1 MKKEKWFNMSDD
13 QKTSFMR
20 NVFKD
25 MDLGETFDYAECVRI
40 SERMKEHTGELYG
53 VFNNPCIVLELVDPV
68 MAHMLLGWMYRKFND
83 QGETDL
89 NGDTAPLFGYNM
101 VELYL
106 DKGSLMDF
114 SDSEKDILREAV
126 RIIKEKTNKKDENTR

>member
-53 VFNNPCIVLELVDPV
+53 VFNNPCIVLELVDPI
-68 MAHMLLGWMYRKFND
+68 MANMLLDWMYRKFND

-101 VELYL
+101 VELYF

-126 RIIKEKTNKKDENTR
+126 RIIKERTNGKDKDSK

>member
-13 QKTSFMR
+13 QKTFFMR
-20 NVFKD
+20 NVFKN
-25 MDLGETFDYAECVRI
+25 MNLGETFDYAECVKM
-40 SERMKEHTGELYG
+40 SERMKDDTGELYG
-53 VFNNPCIVLELVDPV
+53 VYNNPCVVLELVDPI
-68 MAHMLLGWMYRKFND
+68 MAYMLLGWMYRKFND
-83 QGETDL
+83 QGETDP

-101 VELYL
+101 VELYF

-126 RIIKEKTNKKDENTR
+126 RIIKEKTNKKDESTR

>member
-13 QKTSFMR
+13 QKTSFMH

-25 MDLGETFDYAECVRI
+25 MDLGETFDYAECVKV
-40 SERMKEHTGELYG
+40 SERMKDHTGELYG
-53 VFNNPCIVLELVDPV
+53 VFDNPCIVLELVDPI
-68 MAHMLLGWMYRKFND
+68 MAYMLLGWMYRKFND
-83 QGETDL
+83 QGEPDPS
-89 NGDTAPLFGYNM
+89 GDTAPLFGYNM
-101 VELYL
+101 VELYF

-126 RIIKEKTNKKDENTR
+126 RIIKEKTNKKDEDPK